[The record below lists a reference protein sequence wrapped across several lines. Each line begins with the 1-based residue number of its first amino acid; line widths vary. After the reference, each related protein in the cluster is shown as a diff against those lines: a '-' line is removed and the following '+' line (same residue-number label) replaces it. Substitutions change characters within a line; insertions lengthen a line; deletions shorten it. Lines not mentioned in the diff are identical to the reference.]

1 MYYRSTTNDDLLK
14 IIEIINSVP
23 LPKKVFIKNTKEY
36 IEEKGLLKNSYALV
50 DANKEIVAVL
60 LLNYNNKY
68 IDTIISLRKGCG
80 TAILKTFFNSK
91 EGKGKFKV
99 NISPL
104 NMRSIRLFKRFGF
117 KITGSEMVE
126 GEVRLIY
133 EANIR

>member
-23 LPKKVFIKNTKEY
+23 LPNKVFIKNTKEY

-60 LLNYNNKY
+60 LLDYNNKY

>member
-60 LLNYNNKY
+60 LLDYNNKY

-80 TAILKTFFNSK
+80 TAILKTFLNSK

>member
-60 LLNYNNKY
+60 LLDYNNKY

>member
-1 MYYRSTTNDDLLK
+1 M
-14 IIEIINSVP
+14 
-23 LPKKVFIKNTKEY
+23 
-36 IEEKGLLKNSYALV
+36 LKNSYTLV

-60 LLNYNNKY
+60 LLDYNNKY

>member
-60 LLNYNNKY
+60 LLDYNNKY

-117 KITGSEMVE
+117 KIAGSEMVE

>member
-60 LLNYNNKY
+60 LLDYNNKY
-68 IDTIISLRKGCG
+68 IDTIISLKKGCG

-126 GEVRLIY
+126 EEVRLIY